1 MWNVLI
7 ETWMFISQYIQQ
19 TRQKRVWFVNVFT
32 LNSTG
37 NSSRISLSFRTPVE
51 NTLKRF
57 RATEKN
63 FSLLNEMKCNSSAF
77 SRRKIKRRE
86 RDRKFYHAYK
96 QPFSSWR
103 LWTWSLYVISWALG
117 GLYILFFLLTD
128 SSIPDPEFVP
138 KEKKQKRLWQKLEDM
153 QWLSSYLCGC
163 EAFLASF
170 IENSSA
176 QLKLPMCQFQAH
188 KPVIKTW
195 QLEQ

>member
-1 MWNVLI
+1 
-7 ETWMFISQYIQQ
+7 
-19 TRQKRVWFVNVFT
+19 VWFVNVFT

-103 LWTWSLYVISWALG
+103 L
-117 GLYILFFLLTD
+117 
-128 SSIPDPEFVP
+128 
-138 KEKKQKRLWQKLEDM
+138 
-153 QWLSSYLCGC
+153 
-163 EAFLASF
+163 
-170 IENSSA
+170 
-176 QLKLPMCQFQAH
+176 
-188 KPVIKTW
+188 
-195 QLEQ
+195 